1 MFNFVSRPVAG
12 SGTLRMKSLQY
23 YVQAWTCLLIVFTVG
38 SRIYAQQPSLQVN
51 PSTPTQVCG
60 PDLTID
66 VHFTASGFS
75 PTDEF
80 FVELQDDQGT
90 PVASSLNSVS
100 ASPAQ
105 IYFSS
110 GLSTGTYFIV
120 VKCTTAT
127 PVVESPPYQVELL
140 QQARINSVSC
150 TPPTNNLATAGI
162 PVTFIVDQPM
172 LMGNYT
178 GDYQIIFDPGDGS
191 TPITY
196 SPVSP
201 ASFPYFINHTYNLAT
216 ATGQFYTY
224 SITVAFASVNSPASS
239 AGCHFT
245 CTGNMRVEPIISI
258 GPNAPT
264 ALCAGS
270 GGNTVTVPFNPQG
283 FPAGTQFTAQ
293 VTGPGGALPSS
304 NITVSSNNVIINFAG
319 QSPGTYTLIVSSS
332 NLNFPASSQPHQI
345 DLVDIICRVNPNP
358 VLAGNPVNFT
368 VSVIPSSYQVH
379 QVIFSPGGGLPI
391 QNHNTSLTWSYT
403 YPAGGSY
410 TYSIQVQLLD
420 VTGGPL
426 CEIECSGQI
435 DVQSIT
441 IDPSAPT
448 ALCAGSGGNT
458 VTVPFNPQGFP
469 AGTQFTAQ
477 VTGPGGALPS
487 SSITV
492 NSNNTVT
499 IDFTGQSPGSYTLTI
514 SSNTNPPVSSPPHQ
528 IDLIDI
534 TCRANP
540 NPVLAGN
547 PVDFTVSVIPSTYQV
562 QQVTFSPGG
571 GLPQQTYN
579 SSTWSYT
586 YPAGGSYTYSIQV
599 QLLDVTGGPLCE
611 IECSGQIDVQS
622 ITIDPSAPT
631 ALCAGSGGNTV
642 TVPFNPQGFPAGT
655 QFTAQ
660 VTGPGG
666 ALPSS
671 SITVNSNNT
680 VTIDFTGQSPGSY
693 TLTISSNTN
702 PPVSSPPHQID
713 LIDITCRA
721 NPNPVLA
728 GNPVD
733 FTVSVIPSTY
743 QVQQVTFSPGGGL
756 PQQTY
761 NSSTWSYTYPA
772 GGSYT
777 YSIQAQILAP
787 TGGPLCAITCSG
799 DIEVQQPIPPSISI
813 DPNLPLAICDTNATI
828 PVSFTTQGNF
838 GSGNQF
844 FVTLLD
850 SNNNPVFTSA
860 PVTSS
865 PAQVTFSGSSLQPG
879 AYQVVVQ
886 STNPQVSSQPQSILF
901 IPFGGIKCI
910 LPDTVVSA
918 GTNLSISIQPNNNLP
933 SLPSGV
939 SLQVTFNPG
948 GSLSPQTQ
956 TFTSLPINLSYTYNS
971 VGYYQYSIQAVLLVN
986 TPGGSRPA
994 CDWVCSG
1001 NIRVTPR
1008 TALSSLNE
1016 VPALS
1021 RVGDFYCVRSSEAGQ
1036 VRVFDSV
1043 GRLLLTA
1050 STGEFFA
1057 IPTRGV
1063 YLVQV
1068 STTGSSHTFR
1078 LFIP

>member
-435 DVQSIT
+435 DV
-441 IDPSAPT
+441 
-448 ALCAGSGGNT
+448 L
-458 VTVPFNPQGFP
+458 
-469 AGTQFTAQ
+469 
-477 VTGPGGALPS
+477 
-487 SSITV
+487 
-492 NSNNTVT
+492 
-499 IDFTGQSPGSYTLTI
+499 
-514 SSNTNPPVSSPPHQ
+514 
-528 IDLIDI
+528 
-534 TCRANP
+534 
-540 NPVLAGN
+540 
-547 PVDFTVSVIPSTYQV
+547 
-562 QQVTFSPGG
+562 
-571 GLPQQTYN
+571 
-579 SSTWSYT
+579 
-586 YPAGGSYTYSIQV
+586 
-599 QLLDVTGGPLCE
+599 
-611 IECSGQIDVQS
+611 QS